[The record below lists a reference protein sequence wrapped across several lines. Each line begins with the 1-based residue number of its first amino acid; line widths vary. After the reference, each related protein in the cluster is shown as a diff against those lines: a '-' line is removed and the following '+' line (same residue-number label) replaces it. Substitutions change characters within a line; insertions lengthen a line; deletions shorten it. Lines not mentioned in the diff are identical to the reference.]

1 MAQHGGES
9 LHIHAA
15 LQGQGGESVPQI
27 VKSDSL
33 TPGPLQN
40 DLEPP
45 SHRARCH
52 GHVLFDRRGEHPP
65 GVHRLLILPQHL
77 HHAGRQD
84 QSADGGAGFRD
95 THLELSLHLVDLL
108 VHGQGPGLEVQVVPL
123 EGQQFA
129 PPQAGT

>member
-1 MAQHGGES
+1 M
-9 LHIHAA
+9 
-15 LQGQGGESVPQI
+15 
-27 VKSDSL
+27 KSDSL

-45 SHRARCH
+45 AHRSRRH
-52 GHVLFDRRGEHPP
+52 GYVLFDRRGEHPP
-65 GVHRLLILPQHL
+65 GVPRLPICPQDL

-84 QSADGGAGFRD
+84 QPADGGAGLRD
-95 THLELSLHLVDLL
+95 AHLELSLHLVDLL